1 MTPASMLAAPD
12 TVYAGPFLFPNSIDS
27 CHNCRVSGEDGFRG
41 RAGALLLLLALSVA
55 DRETTLAILAEMTT
69 GVSIELDVSKF
80 AEDEMHMAVFED
92 DYLLE
97 PAEPGEI
104 DVNTKFRATEAGGE
118 FLFVAT
124 VITSWLRLRPA
135 GPIDLDEE
143 AVQPMLALIAGWA
156 SGTLHELAAEP
167 LTVAEASERMQTLA
181 PDAVQARIEAMA
193 VEGLVEEVTEDEDD
207 EPRYAVADWGRRG
220 IAPILAGAR
229 MELRYPPGGT
239 APIAVADVEAAFR
252 LALPLLRLPAEASG
266 SCALAVGL
274 EPEVADEP
282 VGVTVRVEQG
292 RVLSVEPGV
301 DGSADTLASGSAAE
315 WLDTMTE
322 ANVDRVET
330 SDDSDLA
337 GPLVDEL
344 HETLFGQPLRAI
356 SGGRWGGL

>member
-1 MTPASMLAAPD
+1 M
-12 TVYAGPFLFPNSIDS
+12 
-27 CHNCRVSGEDGFRG
+27 
-41 RAGALLLLLALSVA
+41 LLLALSVA

-69 GVSIELDVSKF
+69 GVPMKLDVSEF
-80 AEDEMHMAVFED
+80 AEDEMHMAIFED

-97 PAEPGEI
+97 PADPEGPI
-104 DVNTKFRATEAGGE
+104 DVDTKFRTTKAGGE
-118 FLFVAT
+118 FLFVAK
-124 VITSWLRLRPA
+124 VIMSWLRLRPA
-135 GPIDLDEE
+135 GPIELDEK

-156 SGTLHELAAEP
+156 SGTLHALVAEP
-167 LTVAEASERMQTLA
+167 LTVAEAGERVQTLP
-181 PDAVQARIEAMA
+181 PDAVRARIEAMA
-193 VEGLVEEVTEDEDD
+193 AEGLVEAVDEDG
-207 EPRYAVADWGRRG
+207 EPRYAVADWGCRG

-239 APIAVADVEAAFR
+239 APIAVADVEAVFR
-252 LALPLLRLPAEASG
+252 LALPLLRLPTEASG

-301 DGSADTLASGSAAE
+301 DGSADALASGSAAE
-315 WLDTMTE
+315 WLDTLTE
-322 ANVDRVET
+322 PNVDRVET
-330 SDDSDLA
+330 SDDPELA

-344 HETLFGQPLRAI
+344 HETLFGQPLRAM